1 MRWTG
6 GRQVPPEA
14 RTVPEAIASLQ
25 SHSVTGGGLACWAR
39 GLTAWASSCPLPLS
53 ASVRLPASTVKL
65 GEKLERYHTAVQ
77 VGRALAGAGEP
88 AGARGGPCISPC
100 VPCSQRSESVKS
112 PGSPRTE
119 LFVAPVGV
127 ASKRHLFEKELVGQS
142 RAEPASSRKVRAQ
155 AGGSEVSNP
164 GPVRLCQ
171 FGQNPPSTRVSV
183 CVLSP
188 RAGGW
193 PSRPTW
199 PGPGGQRV
207 GSCPGLVAPSP
218 DVSFSPQEHL
228 KLSGVVTSRLNL
240 WISRTQESGEQD
252 SQVRVPPGGLWSWAL
267 LWWGEGPVPG
277 DSSGVTWGG
286 GRAAERGL
294 GLGSPSLEGEGP
306 GGQEPCTPQ
315 SALAPAPRPR
325 PPTRRRGRR
334 QQPPGGPSGE
344 RRRTR
349 PWTPR

>member
-1 MRWTG
+1 MDRTQDQLRGASSAGPRVWPLSWGLRGWSWKDSMGFIRGRSSLVAVGREIG
-6 GRQVPPEA
+6 GRWSGRRWPPMRRDPGDECEVDG
-14 RTVPEAIASLQ
+14 RTAGPPGGEDSPGGYSFAAVSLGD
-25 SHSVTGGGLACWAR
+25 GGGLASWAR

-142 RAEPASSRKVRAQ
+142 RVEPASSRKVRAQ
-155 AGGSEVSNP
+155 VGGSEVSNL

-183 CVLSP
+183 CVLSL
-188 RAGGW
+188 
-193 PSRPTW
+193 SHH
-199 PGPGGQRV
+199 
-207 GSCPGLVAPSP
+207 GS
-218 DVSFSPQEHL
+218 
-228 KLSGVVTSRLNL
+228 
-240 WISRTQESGEQD
+240 
-252 SQVRVPPGGLWSWAL
+252 
-267 LWWGEGPVPG
+267 WG
-277 DSSGVTWGG
+277 
-286 GRAAERGL
+286 RGL
-294 GLGSPSLEGEGP
+294 
-306 GGQEPCTPQ
+306 
-315 SALAPAPRPR
+315 ALQAYVAWAGW
-325 PPTRRRGRR
+325 TASEVLSWT
-334 QQPPGGPSGE
+334 GGPE
-344 RRRTR
+344 
-349 PWTPR
+349 P